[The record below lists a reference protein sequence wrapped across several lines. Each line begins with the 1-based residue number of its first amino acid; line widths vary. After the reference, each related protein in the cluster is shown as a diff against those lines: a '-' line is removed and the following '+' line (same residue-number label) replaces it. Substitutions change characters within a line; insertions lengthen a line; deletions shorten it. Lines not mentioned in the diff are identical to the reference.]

1 MAAIAGL
8 VAVFV
13 GLARGQALVAFLGSS
28 AWLAGMLVATASCLF
43 PVLLRALPDP
53 ALSITAYN
61 GGNTAAGLRTAL
73 GWWAVGFPI
82 AAAYFVVLFRIH
94 RGKAVAARDGEGY

>member
-28 AWLAGMLVATASCLF
+28 AWLAGMLVATAS
-43 PVLLRALPDP
+43 
-53 ALSITAYN
+53 
-61 GGNTAAGLRTAL
+61 NTAAGLRTAL